1 MANGAKGSRE
11 ELRAPLSRERVL
23 RAAIELADREGIE
36 ALSMRKLGQQL
47 RVEAMSLY
55 NHVANKDD
63 LLLGIADIA
72 GSEIHLPSTVDGWRS
87 EMRRRAISARD
98 AFSRHP
104 WVSGLLEAQT
114 DPPIPATLRQHN
126 AVIGCLRAGGFSMAA
141 TAHAFSLLDCYIY
154 GWASQEATL
163 PFETDD
169 EVGEL
174 AAASLAQLPRDE
186 YPHIAEMITQHTTKP
201 GYSYADEFE
210 FGLDLVLDALETL
223 LNSPSDAP
231 HQRT

>member
-1 MANGAKGSRE
+1 MARGAERHNARP
-11 ELRAPLSRERVL
+11 RAPLTRERVL
-23 RAAIELADREGIE
+23 RAAIDLADREGLE
-36 ALSMRKLGQQL
+36 ALSMRRLGQQL
-47 RVEAMSLY
+47 SVEAMSLY
-55 NHVANKDD
+55 NHVANKAD
-63 LLLGIADIA
+63 LLLGIADLA
-72 GSEIHLPSTVDGWRS
+72 GSEIYLPSTVDDWRA

-98 AFSRHP
+98 VFSHHP

-186 YPHIAEMITQHTTKP
+186 YPHIAEMITEHTMKP

-210 FGLDLVLDALETL
+210 FGLDLILDGLDNLRDGA
-223 LNSPSDAP
+223 SAS
-231 HQRT
+231 